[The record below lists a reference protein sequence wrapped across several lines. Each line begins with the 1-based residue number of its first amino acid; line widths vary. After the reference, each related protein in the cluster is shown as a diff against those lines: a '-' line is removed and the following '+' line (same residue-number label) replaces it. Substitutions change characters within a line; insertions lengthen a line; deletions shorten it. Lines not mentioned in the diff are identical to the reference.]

1 MSLFKFCLLQTDL
14 LFSNII
20 IHDTTMMI
28 SLKIEGLL
36 KDANTV
42 GENPTLALNILAKTN
57 KQIRTVL
64 TL

>member
-14 LFSNII
+14 LFSKII

-28 SLKIEGLL
+28 SLKIEVLL

-42 GENPTLALNILAKTN
+42 GENPTLALNILARAN
-57 KQIRTVL
+57 KQKRTVL

>member
-1 MSLFKFCLLQTDL
+1 
-14 LFSNII
+14 
-20 IHDTTMMI
+20 MMI

-36 KDANTV
+36 KDAITV
-42 GENPTLALNILAKTN
+42 GENPTLALNILARAN

>member
-1 MSLFKFCLLQTDL
+1 
-14 LFSNII
+14 
-20 IHDTTMMI
+20 MMI

-42 GENPTLALNILAKTN
+42 GENQTLALNILAKTN

>member
-14 LFSNII
+14 LFSKII

-42 GENPTLALNILAKTN
+42 GENPTLALNILAKAN

>member
-14 LFSNII
+14 LFSKII

>member
-14 LFSNII
+14 LFSKII

-42 GENPTLALNILAKTN
+42 GENPTLALNTLAKTN

>member
-1 MSLFKFCLLQTDL
+1 
-14 LFSNII
+14 
-20 IHDTTMMI
+20 MMI

-42 GENPTLALNILAKTN
+42 GENPTLALNILARAN